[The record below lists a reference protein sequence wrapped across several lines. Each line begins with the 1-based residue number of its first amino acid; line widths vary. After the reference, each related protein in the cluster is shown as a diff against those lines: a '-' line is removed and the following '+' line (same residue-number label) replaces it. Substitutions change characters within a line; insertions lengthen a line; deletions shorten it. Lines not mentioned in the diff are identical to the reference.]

1 MSNNLN
7 HQENILVNQ
16 DYMQDN
22 QEIGPIEINDEYY
35 HDQNEQ
41 QHQDIDENDHQDNEY
56 LEQGEHDQNYV
67 NNEGQANNQQGGMR
81 QLQEGINQAAIN
93 YQDRTQEIQNQ
104 IQHDQPY
111 KANFKQY
118 QIQENHIREQT
129 EEDHYDE
136 QIINDGYKKQYD
148 ELENEEQYEQQH
160 KQLSQE
166 KNQEYKQNIQQ
177 KRYNQPQQFI
187 EYKTSPRNAGL
198 QQYQESESNYQLDES
213 SDQNQNQPQ
222 KHYFDGQKKNTQS
235 NQKNADKA
243 RHAKNASESLTSQL
257 DNVSNIMDDHSK
269 SLVRQIKQDES
280 QLETSQANVS
290 VNQNNPY
297 DEHAEHQKKHLLD
310 SPGNIEL
317 IKHSK
322 YYQKYLNGESLNDS
336 YSILPLQTNNNLTS
350 LQNSTSFVDPKMI
363 ATVLDQN
370 LQGNELY
377 ILKMKLFESN
387 NKLMVEMNR
396 NRQYRQ
402 ENSQLKLTIENL
414 QFQLQQASSAIS
426 EYEKQI
432 QDFQINSSQQQ
443 QQVMMNTFSSPLKSP
458 TFENQG
464 QSLQQSEVMQQKSI
478 QLQEEQ
484 NKNYNLRQDL
494 ENLRTRLLQEMNNS
508 NQYEQQVRDQE
519 QIIKDQQNQ
528 IQEKNQVIHSKS
540 EEIRKLLATSE
551 SYRVEIQNLN
561 INLSKAK
568 QAQDDIQR
576 QKNEQVSEFNH
587 LISENKQLHAK
598 LQNYN
603 QDNLRL
609 FSEIQILKQKLEK
622 SDNQVAI
629 HQNQIYNQKV
639 EQNQQQTNYVSNKH
653 HNTTIEKMQIEI
665 SELKSNLI
673 ATSKQLELQQERND
687 YLSVR
692 LEEAENLNKQFN
704 SQKSSQN
711 VAAKTTTKQLSPP
724 KYRNES
730 ELEYQQR
737 LLEHQM
743 LEKQYK
749 LERDYQQKQLELMT
763 QYAVNQNTVKQM
775 HGGSNYRVDKNEKT
789 LKQSGSAEQQ
799 HDYQRARNIDE
810 HNQQYASQQLRQSY
824 QQNSN
829 YYSQNQ
835 NINPNQYQTH
845 HNIQNYPSNKNDS
858 NNNNNKNNQNNLQIA
873 KQQQH
878 NQETL
883 NQYKQSQN
891 QHIENNRFSSPP
903 PKNIKQNIAPNP
915 NHDYLFYQDIEEEKQ
930 KLQKQQQYIP
940 IGVTS
945 VNENA
950 YVSNTQKIKEL
961 DLLLNQ
967 LLQKKKLA
975 ESELLK
981 LEENKRKSS
990 LIIIQKQELEERIQQ
1005 YSQEISNVKNQLRN
1019 LHALK

>member
-1 MSNNLN
+1 MSNNPN

-41 QHQDIDENDHQDNEY
+41 QQQDIDENDHHDEEY
-56 LEQGEHDQNYV
+56 DEQGEHEQGDDD
-67 NNEGQANNQQGGMR
+67 NNEDQAYNLQNSARQQM
-81 QLQEGINQAAIN
+81 EGINQAVIN
-93 YQDRTQEIQNQ
+93 YQGKMQEIQNQ
-104 IQHDQPY
+104 IQHEQPQ

-118 QIQENHIREQT
+118 QIQESHIREQT

-136 QIINDGYKKQYD
+136 QIINDGHKKQYD
-148 ELENEEQYEQQH
+148 ELDNDEQYQQQY
-160 KQLSQE
+160 KQMSQE

-213 SDQNQNQPQ
+213 SDQNQNRPQ
-222 KHYFDGQKKNTQS
+222 KHYFDGQQKNIKS
-235 NQKNADKA
+235 NQKNSDKA
-243 RHAKNASESLTSQL
+243 KHIKNASESLTSQL

-297 DEHAEHQKKHLLD
+297 DEHAEYQKKHLLD

-336 YSILPLQTNNNLTS
+336 YSILPLQTNNNLPS
-350 LQNSTSFVDPKMI
+350 LQNSTSFVDPKVI

-414 QFQLQQASSAIS
+414 QFQLQQASQAIS

-464 QSLQQSEVMQQKSI
+464 QSMQQSEVMQQKSI

-528 IQEKNQVIHSKS
+528 IQEKNSVISSKS

-551 SYRVEIQNLN
+551 SYRIEIQNLN
-561 INLSKAK
+561 INLSKSK

-576 QKNEQVSEFNH
+576 QKNEQVAEFNY
-587 LISENKQLHAK
+587 LISENKQLQAK

-622 SDNQVAI
+622 SDNQVVI
-629 HQNQIYNQKV
+629 HQNQIYNQKI
-639 EQNQQQTNYVSNKH
+639 EQSQQQTNYVSNKH
-653 HNTTIEKMQIEI
+653 HNTTIEKLQLEI

-673 ATSKQLELQQERND
+673 ATSQQLELQQERND

-692 LEEAENLNKQFN
+692 LEEAEKLNKQFN
-704 SQKSSQN
+704 SQKPSQN
-711 VAAKTTTKQLSPP
+711 VTKTIKQQSPP

-743 LEKQYK
+743 LEKQHK
-749 LERDYQQKQLELMT
+749 LERDFQQKQLELMT
-763 QYAVNQNTVKQM
+763 QYAVNQNTVKQI
-775 HGGSNYRVDKNEKT
+775 HGGSHGRVDKNEKT
-789 LKQSGSAEQQ
+789 VKQSEQHHEQ
-799 HDYQRARNIDE
+799 HQRSRNTDE

-835 NINPNQYQTH
+835 NINPNQHHPH
-845 HNIQNYPSNKNDS
+845 HNIQNYASNKSES
-858 NNNNNKNNQNNLQIA
+858 NSHNQQQIS

-878 NQETL
+878 NQESL
-883 NQYKQSQN
+883 NQYKQNQN
-891 QHIENNRFSSPP
+891 QQVDNNRFSSPP
-903 PKNIKQNIAPNP
+903 PKNIKQNIPPNH

-930 KLQKQQQYIP
+930 KLQNQPQYIP

-950 YVSNTQKIKEL
+950 YVSNTQRIKDL

-981 LEENKRKSS
+981 LEESKRKSS
-990 LIIIQKQELEERIQQ
+990 LIIIQKQELEERIRQ

>member
-1 MSNNLN
+1 MSNNPN
-7 HQENILVNQ
+7 HQENILINQ
-16 DYMQDN
+16 DYLQDN

-41 QHQDIDENDHQDNEY
+41 QHQDIDENDHHDNQYQD
-56 LEQGEHDQNYV
+56 QGEHEQNGD
-67 NNEGQANNQQGGMR
+67 NEGQANTQQVNIR
-81 QLQEGINQAAIN
+81 QQQERINQATIN
-93 YQDRTQEIQNQ
+93 YQGRMQEIQNQ
-104 IQHDQPY
+104 IQHEQPY
-111 KANFKQY
+111 KANLKQY
-118 QIQENHIREQT
+118 QIQESHIREQT

-136 QIINDGYKKQYD
+136 QIINDGYKLQYD
-148 ELENEEQYEQQH
+148 QLENEQQYEQQY
-160 KQLSQE
+160 KQQLSQQ

-235 NQKNADKA
+235 NQKNAEKA
-243 RHAKNASESLTSQL
+243 RHIKNASESLTSQL
-257 DNVSNIMDDHSK
+257 DNESNIMDDNSK
-269 SLVRQIKQDES
+269 SLLRQIKQDES
-280 QLETSQANVS
+280 QLETSHANVS

-297 DEHAEHQKKHLLD
+297 DEHAKHQKKHLID

-350 LQNSTSFVDPKMI
+350 LQNSTSFADPKMI

-402 ENSQLKLTIENL
+402 ENSQLKLTVENL
-414 QFQLQQASSAIS
+414 QFQLQQASSAVS

-458 TFENQG
+458 TFEAQG

-508 NQYEQQVRDQE
+508 NQYEQQLRDQE
-519 QIIKDQQNQ
+519 QIVKDQQIQ
-528 IQEKNQVIHSKS
+528 IQEKNQVISSKS
-540 EEIRKLLATSE
+540 EEIRKLLAASE
-551 SYRVEIQNLN
+551 SYRSEIQNLN

-576 QKNEQVSEFNH
+576 QKNEQVAEFNY
-587 LISENKQLHAK
+587 LISENKQLQAK

-622 SDNQVAI
+622 SDNQVVI

-639 EQNQQQTNYVSNKH
+639 EQNQQQTNYFSNKH
-653 HNTTIEKMQIEI
+653 HNTSIEKLQIEI

-692 LEEAENLNKQFN
+692 LEEAEKLNKQFN
-704 SQKSSQN
+704 SQKTNQN
-711 VAAKTTTKQLSPP
+711 AVKTTIKQQSPP
-724 KYRNES
+724 KYHKET

-743 LEKQYK
+743 LEKQHK
-749 LERDYQQKQLELMT
+749 LERGFQQKQLELMT
-763 QYAVNQNTVKQM
+763 QYAVNQNTNKQV
-775 HGGSNYRVDKNEKT
+775 HGCSHHGVDTNEKT
-789 LKQSGSAEQQ
+789 LKQQSASTEQQ

-835 NINPNQYQTH
+835 NINPNQYQPH
-845 HNIQNYPSNKNDS
+845 HHIQNYASNKSENS
-858 NNNNNKNNQNNLQIA
+858 NQNLQQIV
-873 KQQQH
+873 KQYQH

-883 NQYKQSQN
+883 NQYKHNQN
-891 QHIENNRFSSPP
+891 QQLENNRLSSPP
-903 PKNIKQNIAPNP
+903 PKNIKQNIPPNP
-915 NHDYLFYQDIEEEKQ
+915 NHHYLFYQDIEEEKQ
-930 KLQKQQQYIP
+930 KLQNQPQYRP

-945 VNENA
+945 VNENS

-981 LEENKRKSS
+981 LEESKRKSS
-990 LIIIQKQELEERIQQ
+990 LIIIQKQELEERIHQ